1 MNITNH
7 ILFALDASGSMR
19 KLREEV
25 IDVVNRNIDNLRKSS
40 KQLNQETRVTIFT
53 FSDEP
58 ECKCFD
64 CDINH
69 LPNIEN
75 LYKIGGDTALFD
87 CIINSVDAL
96 SSISTRYGNHSFLAY
111 YLTDAENNINKNLSG
126 KVEKLVSGLGE
137 DWTLALMVPDRDA
150 AYEAK
155 KIGFHSGN
163 IQIWD
168 ATSKKGVQ
176 DIGYKMNNATSSYLM
191 ARSTG
196 MKSTRNLFT
205 LDASKLDS
213 KQIKRNLD
221 ELSPVDYDLL
231 PVREDNYIKPFVET
245 WTGKDYRVGS
255 GYYEL
260 MKVETIQANKNI
272 CIVDKMTGRVYTGE
286 NARQLLNLP
295 NYEIKV
301 NPNSYGKYKIFAQS
315 TSTNRKLIRGTQL
328 LVLK

>member
-7 ILFALDASGSMR
+7 ILFGLDASGSMN
-19 KLREEV
+19 KIKNEV
-25 IDVVNRNIDNLRKSS
+25 INVFNKQIENLRASS

-69 LPNIEN
+69 LPDIEKI
-75 LYKIGGDTALFD
+75 YQIGGDTALFD
-87 CIINSVDAL
+87 CILDSIQELKSIN
-96 SSISTRYGNHSFLAY
+96 TKHGNHAFLAY
-111 YLTDAENNINKNLSG
+111 YLTDAENNINNNFSNKVKN
-126 KVEKLVSGLGE
+126 VVTGLDE
-137 DWTLALMVPDRDA
+137 DWTLALMVPDEDA
-150 AYEAK
+150 AYEAR

-168 ATSKKGVQ
+168 TRNKKGVY
-176 DIGYKMNNATSSYLM
+176 DVGHKMSNATNSYLY

-196 MKSTRNLFT
+196 MRSTKSLFT

-213 KQIKRNLD
+213 KQVKRNLQ
-221 ELSPVDYDLL
+221 ELSPKEYDLL
-231 PVREDNYIKPFVET
+231 PVRSDSPIKDFFET
-245 WTGKDYRVGS
+245 WTKENYRVGS

-260 MKVETIQANKNI
+260 MKVETIQANKNV
-272 CIVDKMTGRVYTGE
+272 CVAEKLTGRIYTGE
-286 NARQLLNLP
+286 NARQMLGLP

-301 NPNSYGKYKIFAQS
+301 NPNSYGKYKIFVQS
-315 TSTNRKLIRGTQL
+315 FSVNRKLIKGTQIL
-328 LVLK
+328 ILK

>member
-25 IDVVNRNIDNLRKSS
+25 VDVFNRNIESLRKSS

-69 LPNIEN
+69 LPSIES

-87 CIINSVDAL
+87 CIIDSINEL
-96 SSISTRYGNHSFLAY
+96 ENISTKYGNHSFLAY
-111 YLTDAENNINKNLSG
+111 YLTDAENNIHNNLSS
-126 KVEKLVSGLGE
+126 KVKQLVSNLNE
-137 DWTLALMVPDRDA
+137 DWTLALMVPNRFA
-150 AYEAK
+150 AQEARN
-155 KIGFHSGN
+155 IGFHSGN

-168 ATSKKGVQ
+168 ATSRKGVQ
-176 DIGYKMNNATSSYLM
+176 DIGYKMNNSVTSYLS
-191 ARSTG
+191 ARATG
-196 MKSTRNLFT
+196 MKSTRNLFS

-213 KQIKRNLD
+213 KQIKRNLE
-221 ELSPVDYDLL
+221 ELSPNEYDML
-231 PVREDNYIKPFVET
+231 PVYGKSPIKEYVEDWIKKP
-245 WTGKDYRVGS
+245 YRVGS

-260 MKVETIQANKNI
+260 MKVETIQAGKNI
-272 CIVDKMTGRVYTGE
+272 CIVDNMTGRVYTGQ

-301 NPNSYGKYKIFAQS
+301 NPNSYGKYKIFVQS
-315 TSTNRKLIRGTQL
+315 TSTNRLLIKGTQL